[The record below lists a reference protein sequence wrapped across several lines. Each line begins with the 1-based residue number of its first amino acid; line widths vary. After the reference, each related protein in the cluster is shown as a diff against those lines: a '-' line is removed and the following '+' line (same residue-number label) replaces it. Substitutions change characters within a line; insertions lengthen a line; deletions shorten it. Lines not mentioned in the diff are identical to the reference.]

1 MIGVDKEKLK
11 NVARALIS
19 GEWTLDPLVIPKK
32 PNKFAE
38 VKYLSEYKYIQQFI
52 MLAG

>member
-1 MIGVDKEKLK
+1 MDNEKLK
-11 NVARALIS
+11 NVERARIS

-32 PNKFAE
+32 PNIFVE
-38 VKYLSEYKYIQQFI
+38 VRFLSEYKYIQQFF

>member
-1 MIGVDKEKLK
+1 MLGVDNEKLK
-11 NVARALIS
+11 NVARAP
-19 GEWTLDPLVIPKK
+19 DPLVIPKK
-32 PNKFAE
+32 PSIFAE